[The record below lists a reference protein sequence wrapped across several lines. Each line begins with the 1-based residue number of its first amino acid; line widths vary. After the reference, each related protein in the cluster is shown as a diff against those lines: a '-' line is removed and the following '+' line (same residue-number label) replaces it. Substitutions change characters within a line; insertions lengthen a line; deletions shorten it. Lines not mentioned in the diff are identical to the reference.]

1 MPIFQFTA
9 TDQTGAPSEGTF
21 EAVNE
26 EQAYVH
32 IRARTC
38 AGRDR
43 EIER

>member
-26 EQAYVH
+26 EQE
-32 IRARTC
+32 IGRASC
-38 AGRDR
+38 R
-43 EIER
+43 ERV